1 MYNTWPRQVT
11 ETLDLPVPRIGS
23 IDKYSKLIVTGV
35 GGSGIVGSYLGNLPY
50 EYRFTLPVIPVK
62 DIEIPIGLLDQSTL
76 VLAVSYSGNTPETL
90 GSVKKALKHG
100 ATVKGV
106 TSGGEL
112 VRLLGGGN
120 IVKIPP
126 GYPPRASLP
135 YLFIAAV
142 KALVEWGV
150 ASISK
155 DILTNLPRAMD
166 ASKAKVLEEARKVSK
181 AVSSHACSSLF
192 KGPII
197 VGCRKYY
204 PLALR
209 ARQELAENSKMVSI
223 AEEVP
228 DAGHNLIV
236 GYNVTG
242 EDRLTLVLNVNEEP
256 CSTILNSYLEAY
268 KLRYLPVNIPGDNM
282 IEKLLMGSWIFGLA
296 SVYLANER
304 GLDPTDISPIKEY
317 RNRLTGKLG

>member
-1 MYNTWPRQVT
+1 MT
-11 ETLDLPVPRIGS
+11 ETLDLAVPIVDNVGR
-23 IDKYSKLIVTGV
+23 YSKLIVTGV

-50 EYRFTLPVIPVK
+50 EYRFTLPVLPVK

-90 GSVKKALKHG
+90 GSVKKALEHG

-112 VRLLGGGN
+112 ARLLGEGN
-120 IVKIPP
+120 IVKIPS

-150 ASISK
+150 AYIDE
-155 DILTNLPRAMD
+155 DILANLPRTMETN
-166 ASKAKVLEEARKVSK
+166 KAKVLGEARKVSE
-181 AVSSHACSSLF
+181 AVGSHSPSSLF
-192 KGPII
+192 KGPVII
-197 VGCRKYY
+197 SCRKYY

-209 ARQELAENSKMVSI
+209 ARQELAENAKMVSI

-242 EDRLTLVLNVNEEP
+242 EDRLTLILNINEEP
-256 CSTILNSYLEAY
+256 CNTILDSYLEAY
-268 KLRYLPVNIPGDNM
+268 KLQYLLVDIPGDNM
-282 IEKLLMGSWIFGLA
+282 IEKLLIGSWIFGLA
-296 SVYLANER
+296 SVYLAHQR

-317 RNRLTGKLG
+317 RNRLTRKLG